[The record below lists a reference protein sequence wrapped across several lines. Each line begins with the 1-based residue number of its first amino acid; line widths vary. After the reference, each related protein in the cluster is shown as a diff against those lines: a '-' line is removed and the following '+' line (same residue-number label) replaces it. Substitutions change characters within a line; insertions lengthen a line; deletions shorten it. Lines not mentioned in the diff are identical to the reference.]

1 MVETA
6 EPQLR
11 FQPSAIRFRFYRP
24 SRWRVLLQSQVSPV
38 VMIVTN
44 EFAAEPSDVRLVDCD
59 HMVEA
64 LAASGTDPSLRSPVL
79 PGTLDAR
86 PHRLDGRCPQQIQD
100 FRAEFRVAV
109 QYGVLVRTHI
119 REGLTQLLAHPL
131 GSRMGRYVE
140 VENPAPAEIDEEE
153 AVQQMKR
160 QSRHGEKVHRGDA
173 FTMVTQ
179 KRQPFLAGAVRAWFA
194 PRQVARHCAFGN
206 VEAQFQ

>member
-79 PGTLDAR
+79 PGTPGAR
-86 PHRLDGRCPQQIQD
+86 AHRLNGRGFQQVLNLG
-100 FRAEFRVAV
+100 AEFGVAV

-119 REGLTQLLAHPL
+119 WEGLTQLQAHPL
-131 GSRMGRYVE
+131 GSRMGRYR
-140 VENPAPAEIDEEE
+140 ASL
-153 AVQQMKR
+153 R
-160 QSRHGEKVHRGDA
+160 SRGDS
-173 FTMVTQ
+173 MVSNKPQTADSWS
-179 KRQPFLAGAVRAWFA
+179 AGRRSIYACTCWRSAEDSRAMAEVR
-194 PRQVARHCAFGN
+194 
-206 VEAQFQ
+206 